1 MDPDMEMTTPRHAPN
16 WMLMIVCLVATVT
29 AAWEALHAFGHLTDV
44 LGYIA
49 LGVGMLLFAAEAVV
63 DSQAQSWVERTQ
75 VPAVL
80 LTIVGVILLCL
91 SN

>member
-1 MDPDMEMTTPRHAPN
+1 MASDMEMTTPRHAPN
-16 WMLMIVCLVATVT
+16 WMLMIVCLVAAVT
-29 AAWEALHAFGHLTDV
+29 AVWEALHTHGSMTDL
-44 LGYIA
+44 LGYVA

-63 DSQAQSWVERTQ
+63 DGQAQLWVERTQ